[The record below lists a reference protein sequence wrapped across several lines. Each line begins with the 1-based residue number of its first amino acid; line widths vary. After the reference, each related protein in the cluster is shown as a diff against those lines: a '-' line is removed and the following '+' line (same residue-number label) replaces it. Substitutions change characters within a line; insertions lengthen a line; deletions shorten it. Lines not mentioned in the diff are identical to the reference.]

1 MTVLPVGSR
10 TTGRDTAP
18 EPAVPRIRPLPEGP
32 VLVDGPADIVM
43 PDGSVVRCERPVMAL
58 CTCRRS
64 LRAPFCDTSHRTRL
78 RRDRATKPRTQ
89 GGDPTT
95 EVRTPDG
102 PATEAGTPDGRATE
116 ARTLDGPVT
125 ETRTPDGP
133 ATEAGTPDG
142 PVTEVGTPD
151 GPVTEVGTPD
161 GPVTEVGTP
170 DGPVTE
176 AGTPDGPVTEA
187 RTS

>member
-1 MTVLPVGSR
+1 MTVLPEGSR

-18 EPAVPRIRPLPEGP
+18 EPVVPRIRPLPEGP

-95 EVRTPDG
+95 E
-102 PATEAGTPDGRATE
+102 
-116 ARTLDGPVT
+116 
-125 ETRTPDGP
+125 
-133 ATEAGTPDG
+133 
-142 PVTEVGTPD
+142 
-151 GPVTEVGTPD
+151 
-161 GPVTEVGTP
+161 
-170 DGPVTE
+170 

>member
-1 MTVLPVGSR
+1 MTVLPEGSR
-10 TTGRDTAP
+10 TTGRGTAP
-18 EPAVPRIRPLPEGP
+18 EPVVPRIRPLPEGP

-89 GGDPTT
+89 GGPTT
-95 EVRTPDG
+95 EARTPDGPTTEARTPDGPTTEPRTPDG
-102 PATEAGTPDGRATE
+102 PA
-116 ARTLDGPVT
+116 T

-133 ATEAGTPDG
+133 ATEA
-142 PVTEVGTPD
+142 
-151 GPVTEVGTPD
+151 
-161 GPVTEVGTP
+161 
-170 DGPVTE
+170 
-176 AGTPDGPVTEA
+176 